1 MFRFYAKKVVL
12 ELNQKEVVTSGSV
25 NVYQCQFQFDNA
37 WEGLEKTAVF
47 WAGEETISTLLD
59 ETGLCIIPWEVL
71 QGARRTLYAGVY
83 GTKNGDVVL
92 PTIWASCGEIKE
104 GVNPGTST
112 QPPTPDVYS
121 QILAVAEK
129 AQEIA
134 QSVRDDADD
143 GKFDGK
149 PGPEGPAGPP
159 GVGVPPITPED
170 EGKILGVL
178 NGAGQWVL
186 SGTGSGNLSSPD
198 VSTIRVLDK
207 QEFDELPT
215 KSPTTL
221 YFIKG

>member
-47 WAGEETISTLLD
+47 CAGEETISTLLD

-71 QGARRTLYAGVY
+71 QDARRTLYAGVY

-112 QPPTPDVYS
+112 QPPTPSVYE
-121 QILAVAEK
+121 QILAEIGNLDNLATSEK
-129 AQEIA
+129 DSLVSAINELYY
-134 QSVRDDADD
+134 S
-143 GKFDGK
+143 GG
-149 PGPEGPAGPP
+149 GGG
-159 GVGVPPITPED
+159 
-170 EGKILGVL
+170 
-178 NGAGQWVL
+178 
-186 SGTGSGNLSSPD
+186 GTGNVSSPD
-198 VSTIRVLDK
+198 INQILVMDRSEYDTLPSKDK
-207 QEFDELPT
+207 
-215 KSPTTL
+215 KTL
-221 YFIKG
+221 YLIRG